1 MRQAANNETNE
12 TRALRSAVLSGGEVP
27 TRVLIA
33 PWGEVESTHGTFVL
47 DAEAATAAVEAFAA
61 HGTDVPI
68 DFEHQTLGGAYAAPD
83 GRAPAAGWIK
93 RLHVEPGVGLLA
105 DIEWTGEARE
115 LLAGKQYRYLSP
127 VAVIRKADRKL
138 AAIHSAALTNK
149 PAIVGMRPIVNRA
162 ETGQGHNGYEVGGA
176 GVTVAALEQLRG
188 ELGLTEGSDGEE
200 ILLAARERIALLR
213 ESAKQQQIGE
223 RVAEAMRAGKLS
235 DAQRGWAEALIA
247 RDESLFDE
255 WLKGAPVLVPLGAL
269 RAPSASAGKESRE
282 RAAVSR
288 ARAEYR
294 TSRLLGA
301 VTSEEAY
308 VAMAL
313 REN

>member
-1 MRQAANNETNE
+1 MRQAAKNETSE

-127 VAVIRKADRKL
+127 VAVVRKADRKL

-162 ETGQGHNGYEVGGA
+162 DA
-176 GVTVAALEQLRG
+176 GVAEDVYIPGVTITALEQLRG
-188 ELGLTEGSDGEE
+188 ELGLTEGSVDEE
-200 ILLAARERIALLR
+200 ILLAASERIAQLR
-213 ESAKQQQIGE
+213 ERTKQQQIGE

-247 RDESLFDE
+247 RDEALFDE
-255 WLKGAPVLVPLGAL
+255 WLKSAPVLVPLGAS
-269 RAPSASAGKESRE
+269 RAPAACDGKESRE

-288 ARAEYR
+288 SRAEYR

-301 VTSEEAY
+301 ITSEEAY

>member
-47 DAEAATAAVEAFAA
+47 DAEAASAAVEAFAA

-93 RLHVEPGVGLLA
+93 KLHVEPGVGLLA

-162 ETGQGHNGYEVGGA
+162 EAGRVCQDAGGS
-176 GVTVAALEQLRG
+176 GVTIAALEQLRG
-188 ELGLTEGSDGEE
+188 ELGLTEGTDDED
-200 ILLAARERIALLR
+200 ILLAASERIALLR
-213 ESAKQQQIGE
+213 ERTKQQQIGE

-255 WLKGAPVLVPLGAL
+255 WLESAPELVPLGAL
-269 RAPSASAGKESRE
+269 RAPAVSDGKEARE

-308 VAMAL
+308 VALAL

>member
-33 PWGEVESTHGTFVL
+33 PWGEVESTHGPFVL
-47 DAEAATAAVEAFAA
+47 DAEAAAAAVEAFAA

-162 ETGQGHNGYEVGGA
+162 DGGEVVQSMDGS
-176 GVTVAALEQLRG
+176 GVTLAALEQLRG
-188 ELGLTEGSDGEE
+188 ELGLTEGSDDEE
-200 ILLAARERIALLR
+200 ILLAASERIALLR
-213 ESAKQQQIGE
+213 ESTKQQHICE
-223 RVAEAMRAGKLS
+223 RVTEAMRAGKLS
-235 DAQRGWAEALIA
+235 VAQRGWAEALIA
-247 RDESLFDE
+247 RDEALFDE
-255 WLKGAPVLVPLGAL
+255 WLESAPVLVPLGAL
-269 RAPSASAGKESRE
+269 RAPAVSDGKESRE
-282 RAAVSR
+282 RAAVGR
-288 ARAEYR
+288 AKAEYR

-301 VTSEEAY
+301 ITTEEAY

-313 REN
+313 RGN

>member
-1 MRQAANNETNE
+1 MRHITNNAVNE
-12 TRALRSAVLSGGEVP
+12 MSAMKWAVLSGGEVP

-47 DAEAATAAVEAFAA
+47 DAEAAAAAVEAFAA

-162 ETGQGHNGYEVGGA
+162 DAGEVAQAMGGTGDTA
-176 GVTVAALEQLRG
+176 AALEQLRG
-188 ELGLTEGSDGEE
+188 ELGLREGSDDEE
-200 ILLAARERIALLR
+200 ILLAASERIALLR
-213 ESAKQQQIGE
+213 ESTKQQQISE

-235 DAQRGWAEALIA
+235 DAQRGWAETLIA
-247 RDESLFDE
+247 RDESLFDK
-255 WLKGAPVLVPLGAL
+255 WLESAPVLVPLGAL
-269 RAPSASAGKESRE
+269 RAPAVSDGKESRA
-282 RAAVSR
+282 RAAVGR

-308 VAMAL
+308 VALAL